1 MAPQTALPQT
11 ALSQNALP
19 ETTLDVAFCRRFFP
33 ALAGDWV
40 FMENAGGTFVPE
52 QVIERAIHF
61 MATCQVQPGAAYPA
75 SAGATE
81 RIDAGRQTLA
91 HLINADV
98 DEIVVGP
105 STTSNVYVLSHALR
119 ALLEPGD
126 EVIVTN
132 QDHEANNGPW
142 RRLAE
147 IGVVVKEWR
156 MNGDT
161 DDLEIEDLEAL
172 LTEKTRLVCFNH
184 CSNIV
189 GLVHDVKAIVRK
201 VHDAG
206 ALACVDGVAYAPHRR
221 IDVKDLDADFYLYS
235 AYKVYGPH
243 IGVLYG
249 KRELL
254 LRAANQ
260 NHYFVPEDD
269 FQRKLCPGG
278 LNYELTA
285 SAAGVGEYLD
295 KVHAHHFPGA
305 NVPGAN
311 IGVTERWDRV
321 FGLFAAH
328 EETMTRPI
336 VDFLASKADVRL
348 IGQGVEGRRERV
360 SIFSF
365 LVNGRDS
372 REIPD
377 RLLQHKIAIRAEDFY
392 AARCIDALGAGP
404 RNGVIRVSLVH
415 YNDAADVD
423 RLLGH
428 LDETLSS

>member
-11 ALSQNALP
+11 ALPQTALPQTALP

-132 QDHEANNGPW
+132 QDHEANNGAW

-254 LRAANQ
+254 LQAANQ
-260 NHYFVPEDD
+260 NHYFVAEDD

-305 NVPGAN
+305 NVD
-311 IGVTERWDRV
+311 VTERWDRV

-328 EETMTRPI
+328 EEAMTRPI
-336 VDFLASKADVRL
+336 VDFFASKADVRL

>member
-11 ALSQNALP
+11 ALP

-132 QDHEANNGPW
+132 QDHEANNGAW

-243 IGVLYG
+243 ISVLYG

-305 NVPGAN
+305 NVD
-311 IGVTERWDRV
+311 VTERWDRV

-328 EETMTRPI
+328 EEAMTRPI

-415 YNDAADVD
+415 YNSLEDVN
-423 RLLGH
+423 RLTES
-428 LDETLSS
+428 LDPVV